1 MTIGI
6 DFDGVLHAYSRGWQN
21 GVIYD
26 EPLPGAADGLA
37 ALMSRDAVFVLTAR
51 DDLNAVADWIEEH
64 LGVKTLTHG
73 CGRCTYGKV
82 LNVMIGSEI
91 THYECVACGVPGCS
105 GPLKFWERLGTV
117 LVTNMKLP
125 AQTYV
130 DDRAV
135 RFTSWDGFTLY
146 TPESADVSAGQ
157 VPEVTS

>member
-64 LGVKTLTHG
+64 LDTRTLVHG
-73 CGRCTYGKV
+73 CSRCTYGKMLHV
-82 LNVMIGSEI
+82 AIGSMI
-91 THYECVACGVPGCS
+91 SSYEWVDCETPGCS
-105 GPLKFWERLGTV
+105 GPVKFWERRGIL

-125 AQTYV
+125 AQTYI
-130 DDRAV
+130 DDRGH
-135 RFTSWDGFTLY
+135 RFTAWSEMTGADGSPLLLG
-146 TPESADVSAGQ
+146 PQDPA
-157 VPEVTS
+157 